1 MIRPVGGP
9 APGPAGVARARRAG
23 GFHLP
28 ADAAAAAGGVAGTA
42 GVGALFAM
50 QEALTPRER
59 DDAAQRRGQ
68 ALLEE
73 MEALRRD
80 LLRGAMP
87 AARLSRLAVLAE
99 GEAGADPALREVVEA
114 LSLRARVELERHRIP
129 GNGNSA

>member
-1 MIRPVGGP
+1 MIGPVGGP
-9 APGPAGVARARRAG
+9 GGAAGPSRTARRGGAFSLPGAAGTTAGVA
-23 GFHLP
+23 
-28 ADAAAAAGGVAGTA
+28 AAG

-80 LLRGAMP
+80 LLRGAIP
-87 AARLSRLAVLAE
+87 QARLARLALLSD
-99 GEAGADPALREVVEA
+99 GESGADPALREVVEA
-114 LSLRARVELERHRIP
+114 LALRARVEMARHRMP
-129 GNGNSA
+129 